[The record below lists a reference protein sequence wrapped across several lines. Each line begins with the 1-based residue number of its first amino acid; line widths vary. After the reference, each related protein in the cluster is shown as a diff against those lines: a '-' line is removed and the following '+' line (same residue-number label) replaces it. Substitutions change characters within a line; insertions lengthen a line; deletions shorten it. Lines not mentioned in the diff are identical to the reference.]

1 LQLAVE
7 ADVSSRHVSFMET
20 GRSKPSRQMVVQ
32 IAEVLEVPLRER
44 NALLQAAGFAPLYR
58 QSDLDGSELASVRQ
72 SLEFLLERHNPYP
85 AVVVDR
91 HWNLLLQNRASSQIL
106 PKFVE
111 SPAALVAPVN
121 VMQLLFRADGLQPS
135 VANWV
140 ELSSA
145 MIGRLQRE
153 AAADPGDHETRAL
166 LEEALT
172 AEGVDENSHVP
183 DLGSMTPA
191 TAEMRLQRGDLT
203 LGLFSA
209 ITTLGTPFDI
219 TLQELRLETFF
230 PVDAASE
237 DVVRSLTSE

>member
-1 LQLAVE
+1 
-7 ADVSSRHVSFMET
+7 
-20 GRSKPSRQMVVQ
+20 MVVQ

-111 SPAALVAPVN
+111 SPAALAAPVN
-121 VMQLLFRADGLQPS
+121 VMRLLFRADGLQPS
-135 VANWV
+135 VVNWV

-153 AAADPGDHETRAL
+153 AAADPGDQETRAL

-172 AEGVDENSHVP
+172 AEGVDENSRVP
-183 DLGSMTPA
+183 DLASMTPA
-191 TAEMRLQRGDLT
+191 TAEMRLQRGEFT
-203 LGLFSA
+203 LALFSA

-237 DVVRSLTSE
+237 AVVRSLTGE